1 MADPL
6 ADLLPTPLLYA
17 QKFDVVRDALL
28 FIRLDEAGYRAAS
41 FLDDRVLTLG
51 QRGDWV
57 DFALVENAIKAAA
70 RLNPLHVIFH
80 TGHVGSTL
88 LSRLIDE
95 AGGVLGLREPLPL
108 RILAEMQDAAAPAF
122 ANRFATLL
130 KLWSRGFAGTS
141 AVVLKATSTAAR
153 LAPALLSAAPQ
164 TKAVYLNLRPEAYL
178 ATLLAGANV
187 MVDLE
192 GFEAERTMRLSALLD
207 GRNPTAVSIGERL
220 ARTWLV
226 ESLTRARA
234 LESGGSRILPLD
246 FDAMLANLPATMLA
260 VLAHFEIPAPPDFA
274 QSIARS
280 KTLTRYSK
288 APQQFEYSPQFRAQ
302 LLAQA
307 RRDQAAEIGKG
318 MTFLERLAKEEPRVA
333 SLL

>member
-6 ADLLPTPLLYA
+6 ADLLPTPLRYA
-17 QKFDVVRDALL
+17 QKFDLVRDAL
-28 FIRLDEAGYRAAS
+28 FFFPLDEASYRAAS
-41 FLDDRVLTLG
+41 FLDDRLLTPGL
-51 QRGDWV
+51 RGDWV
-57 DFALVENAIKAAA
+57 DFALVDEATQGAVELK
-70 RLNPLHVIFH
+70 PLHIIFH

-95 AGGVLGLREPLPL
+95 TGYVLGLREPLPL
-108 RILAEMQDAAAPAF
+108 RTLAEMQDAAAPAF
-122 ANRFATLL
+122 ADRFATLL
-130 KLWSRGFAGTS
+130 KLWSRGFADTS

-192 GFEAERTMRLSALLD
+192 GFEVERTKRLRSLL
-207 GRNPTAVSIGERL
+207 GESSPQAVSIGERV

-234 LESGGSRILPLD
+234 LEGGGSRILPLD
-246 FDAMLANLPATMLA
+246 FDAMLANLPATIAA
-260 VLAHFEIPAPPDFA
+260 VLAHFGIAAPPDFA

-307 RRDQAAEIGKG
+307 RRDHAAEIGKG
-318 MTFLERLAKEEPRVA
+318 MVLLERLARKDPRVA
-333 SLL
+333 ALL